1 MRELRSGAR
10 RSRRI
15 EDHQPNPQLVENIL
29 LPPPPQTRRRG
40 GGGGGRGRGNAALAK
55 GAVPPR
61 PTTAAG
67 RGRGIRYTDL
77 EPEPCEVL
85 PAALNRVGGAADK
98 DLATEGGSPEK
109 IAGMEDDSTMGPVPE
124 SVQVGNSP
132 VYKTERKLGKGGFGQ
147 VQQEVSPTPHN
158 LL

>member
-124 SVQVGNSP
+124 SVTSVNLMTSYFFCSPSFIILELFRSFVG
-132 VYKTERKLGKGGFGQ
+132 VWFG
-147 VQQEVSPTPHN
+147 S
-158 LL
+158 